1 MLAVGSREAKER
13 FGELVNRVGYGRE
26 RVVIEKHGRPVAVL
40 VSVKEL
46 EYLDR
51 LEELWDAVRLRAAI
65 ETSTGTVSIDDVLAA
80 LKEEA

>member
-13 FGELVNRVGYGRE
+13 FGELVSRVGYGRE

-40 VSVKEL
+40 VSVEEL

-51 LEELWDAVRLRAAI
+51 LEEMWDAMRLRAAM
-65 ETSTGTVSIDDVLAA
+65 ETSTGTVGIDEVLAA
-80 LKEEA
+80 LEGQA